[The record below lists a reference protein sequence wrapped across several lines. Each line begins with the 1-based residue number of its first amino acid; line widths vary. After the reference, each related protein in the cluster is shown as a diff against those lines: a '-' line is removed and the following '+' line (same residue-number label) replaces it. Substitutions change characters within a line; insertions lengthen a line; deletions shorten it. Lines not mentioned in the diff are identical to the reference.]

1 MALFVNEGSTSAA
14 ARGGAGHH
22 ERMSMPVTAVRIASF
37 VVTMVLVGLAY
48 PVLAGL
54 VYLGLLVASAT
65 GGHGMGGPL
74 AGPVLVILGAAVGAL
89 CVAIA
94 APAALAARVV
104 GGLKGFLAGSAIL
117 VLLTAGAT
125 WLAWLLFDLSGSPVV
140 TSAVLVGA
148 ATPAALVLAL
158 SDAVAGFVTGPRRRL
173 RPFAAEA

>member
-1 MALFVNEGSTSAA
+1 
-14 ARGGAGHH
+14 
-22 ERMSMPVTAVRIASF
+22 MSLPVTAVRTASF

-48 PVLAGL
+48 PILAGL

-65 GGHGMGGPL
+65 GDQGMGGPL
-74 AGPVLVILGAAVGAL
+74 AGPVLVLLGAAVGAL
-89 CVAIA
+89 CVAMA

-104 GGLKGFLAGSAIL
+104 GGLKGALVGSATL

-125 WLAWLLFDLSGSPVV
+125 WLAWLLFGLSGSPAVTAALLVV
-140 TSAVLVGA
+140 A

-158 SDAVAGFVTGPRRRL
+158 TDAVVGFVTSLRLRPRP

>member
-1 MALFVNEGSTSAA
+1 
-14 ARGGAGHH
+14 
-22 ERMSMPVTAVRIASF
+22 MSLPVTAVRAASF

-65 GGHGMGGPL
+65 GDQGMGGPL
-74 AGPVLVILGAAVGAL
+74 AGPVIVLLGAAVGAL

-104 GGLKGFLAGSAIL
+104 GGLKGVLAGSAVL
-117 VLLTAGAT
+117 VFLTAGAT
-125 WLAWLLFDLSGSPVV
+125 WLAWLLFDLSGNPGV
-140 TSAVLVGA
+140 TAAVLVVA

-158 SDAVAGFVTGPRRRL
+158 SDALAGMVAGLRL
-173 RPFAAEA
+173 RTSPRAAEA